1 MLKFTTTTPIKGNSS
16 LREFLQT
23 KPLISLTRKPVL
35 KEAKIEGKDAKIEG
49 EAFKLAG
56 FDLPCFYEGD
66 IGELDKKEPEILMVL
81 PSGEYPIK
89 VKLTPKGTYLLDL
102 K

>member
-16 LREFLQT
+16 LGELLQT
-23 KPLISLTRKPVL
+23 KPLISLKRKPVL
-35 KEAKIEGKDAKIEG
+35 KEAKIKGKDAKIEG

-66 IGELDKKEPEILMVL
+66 IAELDKKEPEILMVL